1 MGNFQDFH
9 LRYQWNFALIVIIA
23 GILLSF
29 AGAAGSSERSIDIYS
44 KVHPQ
49 TAPKAS
55 LVRLPGIG
63 NVLADR
69 IIEYRKKQNL
79 ETLKQLDNV
88 YGIGPVTIE
97 KISEYT
103 EFE

>member
-1 MGNFQDFH
+1 MNTSQDFH
-9 LRYQWNFALIVIIA
+9 LQYQWNFALLVIIA
-23 GILLSF
+23 GVLWSISLLVWQDESRI
-29 AGAAGSSERSIDIYS
+29 EIYS
-44 KVHPQ
+44 KVQPQ

-63 NVLADR
+63 STLAER
-69 IIEYRKKQNL
+69 IIEYRKNQNL
-79 ETLKQLDNV
+79 ESLEQLDNV